1 MMLEIEYPLDHRAPE
16 YRFISMVLTTL
27 DNGQLAALSLR
38 VGRDELVDSEL
49 DKRGICVPKRFK
61 LGNYKF
67 EDRLDT
73 LLELITWEQ
82 MEPFML
88 SEHPLPKKA
97 YAAFYFKCSEAFPHR
112 YPPGFMRG
120 GSIEEWTFND

>member
-1 MMLEIEYPLDHRAPE
+1 MLEIEYPMDHREPE
-16 YRFISMVLTTL
+16 CRFISMVLTTL
-27 DNGQLAALSLR
+27 DKGQLTALSLR
-38 VGRDELVDSEL
+38 VGRHELVDSEL
-49 DKRGICVPKRFK
+49 EKRDIRVSKRFK
-61 LGNYKF
+61 LDNYKF
-67 EDRLDT
+67 EECLDT

-120 GSIEEWTFND
+120 DSIEEWTFND